1 MNKRVDKHIFFI
13 SKGLNW
19 DNIPVE
25 RQLEYTKAYILKTQK
40 QVGKLQ
46 DWRRKEHQSPS
57 VTPYQMIYNACE
69 AGTLA

>member
-1 MNKRVDKHIFFI
+1 MDKQVNKHLFFV

-19 DNIPVE
+19 SDIPTD
-25 RQLEYTKAYILKTQK
+25 RQLEYTKQYILKTCK

-57 VTPYQMIYNACE
+57 VTPYQMIYNALE
-69 AGTLA
+69 VKTLA